1 MESPQPPQYWLKVLR
16 VRLNMAW
23 NCLFSRKALLFIPSS
38 PAMLTCI
45 RAGSFI
51 SSLEYGGVAFFAQH
65 LQAAAKALSEEKL
78 LADLRAE
85 AVRIAAIEA
94 DIAAILAN
102 A

>member
-1 MESPQPPQYWLKVLR
+1 
-16 VRLNMAW
+16 
-23 NCLFSRKALLFIPSS
+23 
-38 PAMLTCI
+38 MLTCI

-51 SSLEYGGVAFFAQH
+51 SSLEYGGVVFFAQH
-65 LQAAAKALSEEKL
+65 LQAAAKVLSEEKL